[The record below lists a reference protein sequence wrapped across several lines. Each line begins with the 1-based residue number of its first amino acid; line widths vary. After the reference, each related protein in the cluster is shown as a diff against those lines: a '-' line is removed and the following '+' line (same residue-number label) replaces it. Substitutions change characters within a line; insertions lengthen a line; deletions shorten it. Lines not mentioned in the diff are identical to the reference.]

1 MPGSCLA
8 THTSLLVHLSI
19 ISAKGMWCLP
29 TSHFV
34 NPVSGFL
41 VLRLLQLFPRIP
53 APILATRSTTLF
65 VLKAA
70 PLHRVPLFLSPL
82 FGRRNFYLLEP
93 GGSVNPASARFDGS
107 YENEMCSLEVPIVI
121 LVNCNKEQITLVISI
136 CFCTCFLVH
145 ILACHLTHPRQDN
158 YVLSIVK

>member
-8 THTSLLVHLSI
+8 THISLLVHLSI

-93 GGSVNPASARFDGS
+93 GGSVNPVSARFDGS
-107 YENEMCSLEVPIVI
+107 YDRNLLSWSSDRHPGQWQQETNNSDLDML
-121 LVNCNKEQITLVISI
+121 LTGRLNMWQNK
-136 CFCTCFLVH
+136 
-145 ILACHLTHPRQDN
+145 
-158 YVLSIVK
+158 